1 MAPLEITA
9 EDLNVVSFGDVY
21 GHKPLYSIE
30 SFAAHVYKN
39 QINLSHSLRMVGAG
53 ELISV
58 ALLAFRGTR
67 SWVGG
72 FGVAPR
78 HRGQGF
84 GQQCA
89 EQMLKIAA
97 QQGAETIELEVLVE
111 NDAARR
117 LYEKVGFVIVDDL
130 RVWAASRQGTVRNLE
145 FTAHSESQVA
155 RIAKT
160 PSSWQR
166 EPETVTRSGPSAL
179 IDMADAYAFV
189 RPSATGGLTVLDAH
203 ASSDDA
209 AMSLCKELELG
220 FEMKLINESAG
231 STLSHG
237 LETSGWEV
245 TRRQYRMS
253 IAL

>member
-1 MAPLEITA
+1 MALLEITA
-9 EDLNVVSFGDVY
+9 ADLNVVSFGDVY

-39 QINLSHSLRMVGAG
+39 QIDLVHSLRMVIAG
-53 ELISV
+53 ELFGV

-78 HRGQGF
+78 HRSQGF

-111 NDAARR
+111 NAAARR
-117 LYEKVGFVIVDDL
+117 LYKKVGFVIVDDL
-130 RVWAASRQGTVRNLE
+130 QVWVSPRRGTVRNLE
-145 FTAHSESQVA
+145 LTAHPESQVA
-155 RIAKT
+155 RIATT
-160 PSSWQR
+160 PPSWQR

-189 RPSATGGLTVLDAH
+189 RPSATGALTILDSH

-209 AMSLCKELELG
+209 AMSLCK
-220 FEMKLINESAG
+220 KL
-231 STLSHG
+231 
-237 LETSGWEV
+237 
-245 TRRQYRMS
+245 
-253 IAL
+253 

>member
-1 MAPLEITA
+1 MARVAITA
-9 EDLNVVSFGDVY
+9 EDLNVVSFGAIY

-39 QINLSHSLRMVGAG
+39 QISLLRSLRIVAAG

-89 EQMLKIAA
+89 ELMLKAAA
-97 QQGAETIELEVLVE
+97 QHGAETIELEVLVE

-117 LYEKVGFVIVDDL
+117 LYEKVGFEIVDDL
-130 RVWAASRQGTVRNLE
+130 RVWATSRQGTVRNIEL
-145 FTAHSESQVA
+145 TAHSESQVE
-155 RIAKT
+155 RIATT
-160 PSSWQR
+160 PPSWQR

-179 IDMADAYAFV
+179 IEMADAYAFV
-189 RPSATGGLTVLDAH
+189 SPSAAGGLTVLDAH
-203 ASSDDA
+203 ASSDGA
-209 AMSLCKELELG
+209 AMSLCKKLELG
-220 FEMKLINESAG
+220 FEMKLINESAN
-231 STLSHG
+231 STLSYG

-253 IAL
+253 MAL